1 MWGYIPGGAVI
12 GTVRWAGGKG
22 KGRGKAR
29 ARARA
34 RARRNSPPSFMDVV
48 GGISLMLAA
57 LLIFTLFF

>member
-22 KGRGKAR
+22 KGKGRGK
-29 ARARA
+29 ARA